1 MARRSRRHADDLRGA
16 TRLVVDATKGVTD
29 VVRAMHETI
38 AGGPAV
44 LGAPL
49 AAPARAVTAAVYGAV
64 RGVTHLVGVGLDA
77 ALAGLGNR
85 LGATEPGPERMA
97 LVAAL
102 NGVVGD
108 YLAATGNPL
117 AQRMELW
124 TGGAAHDLEP
134 GALRA
139 ALPRA
144 SGHVIVLVHGLCMTV
159 EQWRREGHDHGV
171 MLAERLGATPV
182 YVRYNSGRHV
192 SDNGRELSEAIDA
205 LVAGWP
211 VPVERL
217 SIVGHSMGGLVARSA
232 CHAGERAGHAWRARL
247 RTLVTIGT
255 PHHGAHLERGGA
267 VLQGLLGVSRY
278 SAPIGRL
285 GRLRSAGITD
295 LRFGYVLDE
304 HWQGRERFALGRDAR
319 TPVPLPAGVR
329 CFAIAGTLSPGPG
342 RGLRGDGLV
351 TVDSALGRHADPVRR
366 LAFPPDSTGVAFAT
380 SHLDLLCRAEVA
392 DWLIEWLGA

>member
-1 MARRSRRHADDLRGA
+1 VTRRSRPHADDLRGA

-29 VVRAMHETI
+29 VVRSMHETI

-49 AAPARAVTAAVYGAV
+49 AVPARAVTAAVYGAV
-64 RGVTHLVGVGLDA
+64 RGVTHLVGIGLDA
-77 ALAGLGNR
+77 ALAGLGDR
-85 LGATEPGPERMA
+85 LGATEPGPDRMA
-97 LVAAL
+97 LLAAL

-108 YLAATGNPL
+108 HLAATGNPL
-117 AQRMELW
+117 AQRLELW
-124 TGGAAHDLEP
+124 TGGAPLDLHPE
-134 GALRA
+134 ALRA

-144 SGHVIVLVHGLCMTV
+144 SGHVVLLVHGLCMSV
-159 EQWRREGHDHGV
+159 EQWRREGHDHGAT
-171 MLAERLGATPV
+171 LAERLGATPV
-182 YVRYNSGRHV
+182 YARYNSGRHV
-192 SDNGRELSEAIDA
+192 SDSGRELAEGLDA
-205 LVAGWP
+205 LVAAWP
-211 VPVERL
+211 VPLERL
-217 SIVGHSMGGLVARSA
+217 SMVGHSMGGLVARSA

-267 VLQGLLGVSRY
+267 VLHGLLGVSRY

-295 LRFGYVLDE
+295 LRFGNVLEE
-304 HWQGRERFALGRDAR
+304 HWEGRDRFALGRDPRRPLA
-319 TPVPLPAGVR
+319 LPAGITCR
-329 CFAIAGTLSPGPG
+329 AIAGTLSPGPG

-351 TVDSALGRHADPVRR
+351 TIDSALGRHRDPAQR
-366 LAFPPDSTGVAFAT
+366 LAFPPEGTGIAFGT

-392 DWLIEWLGA
+392 EWLVEWLGS